1 MPVQLLSLPSDLL
14 SVALPTLPPEL
25 AAVLAPSDVPLLL
38 LPVRVETRFFALPD
52 TVGTAPSLELRIR
65 VYPDQVHVDSH
76 EPALSTDEFLWGQHF
91 WQQVWRAGH
100 DEAAERLAWQQ
111 LCSRFDAQRA
121 AWIAR
126 ALRPDNVNDW
136 PSAPVPAEQPLPV
149 PPRLAAAAMQ
159 ADAQAGG
166 WQRAPLAKAMPQ
178 RWVAVATARGAVV
191 GCVPGAPI
199 SAEPAVGPNPKD
211 STAAPDDQLAL
222 DDGMRWM
229 VDFDRAAL
237 QGMGLRMKL
246 PAAVA
251 QQGIETLVVFGVS
264 SLAPDAAAQ
273 AWAALLD
280 AQHYSGGLGFLR
292 LGTPTNNSSDAA
304 SGWSSQDPLHLRSFS
319 SECRA
324 PALAADSNAALLGRA
339 FGFDEAAT
347 QASLRTLWDAPLRE
361 QADARQMATALW
373 PATWGYHLMNLVG
386 LDGTGLTLEHLDWA
400 RQHFIDH
407 VRPFGPLPTLRVGR
421 QPYGV
426 LPVTPLAGD
435 AASVPDA
442 RERWLAS
449 TLKTLADRLW
459 YPHTADVPR
468 VGRSSDPAQDLAA
481 VLGSDAVAASYR
493 LRFLL
498 GPRYIEHLRRF
509 MGEDLSASGWLAAQD
524 QVSRAVLNALG
535 FAWHPRLEDA
545 AYAESVMAVSAPLVQ
560 AGPLDEATA
569 LAPNY
574 IAALLAD
581 PPLPATESTLPPPL
595 AAPASLLHLLLR
607 HALQL
612 EYTVAAARHVAKA
625 PGAPPLAS
633 LLREREL
640 VNLNAATA
648 VRTWRMLLTQASPQT
663 GNLPPAAFL
672 KAQQQFDSA
681 ELKPLGELRQA
692 LSHLQTLAP
701 ATLERLLKGTLD
713 VASHRIDAWITSL
726 ATRRLAAQRAQKP
739 LGLRLGGYGWVL
751 NLKPAAAPTPVNPP
765 HGESGPMFTAPGDP
779 GFVHAPSVMQA
790 QTAALLR
797 NSHLNHAREGAQDL
811 FAVDL
816 SSRRVRLAMSLL
828 EGVRQGQPLGALLG
842 YLFERKLHEF
852 GHDADIDEFRR
863 IAPLQAVNAPSVQPA
878 EAIAANNVVDGLEL
892 PKALDRLSR
901 LGFGFPT
908 PDMLAR
914 LRRCER
920 ELALLNDAIDALSD
934 AAVAECA
941 FQAVRGN
948 VVKTGTTLQA
958 LANGEAPPP
967 ELEVVRTPR
976 TGTAATHRV
985 VALFN
990 PVAAPASPVSPRAK
1004 AEPTLNAWAAR
1015 LLGNFK
1021 RVRFAV
1027 DRLAADGRLLKTLD
1041 LRLSDLALQPLD
1053 LVHLAPAR
1061 PGEPAPEIDQRAL
1074 ARAEA
1079 LGGPLAPGEA
1089 LRLDRQRKPAWLAS
1103 EIGLDEVTELAARA
1117 RQLFAGLRALDAR
1130 DLRGLQGSFDART
1143 DAAEFDARAQAARK
1157 ALASATSA
1165 LLALLKNP
1173 ATAKPAALGA
1183 AIAALSRF
1191 GMAGS
1196 APLEGAAPEALLVQA
1211 AAVAQEAQRRVA
1223 RAPATLAPP
1232 ELLRAVFGEAFV
1244 ALPRFTLEDPGE
1256 LTRSLAASTELQG
1269 GDALAV
1275 VPWLLQLQ
1283 RVREPLARLGASL
1296 QAAEV
1301 AGSGATLRLAVAQL
1315 PQVPGDRWIG
1325 LPAASDKTGLPAG
1338 RLSLVVHAEPTLKLA
1353 QPLAGVLVDEWVELV
1368 PAASETTA
1376 ITFQHDAPDQRAP
1389 QALLLAVPASSS
1401 QAWTGATLHRLL
1413 LDTLAQAQVRAID
1426 AEALDTAVLNPLAGA
1441 PAVAELA
1448 HFLPALH
1455 FAVNVDGDAVAPDFR
1470 SLTS

>member
-1 MPVQLLSLPSDLL
+1 MATQLLSLPSNLL

-38 LPVRVETRFFALPD
+38 LPVRLETRFFALPAA
-52 TVGTAPSLELRIR
+52 VGAAPSQELRIR

-76 EPALSTDEFLWGQHF
+76 EPALSPDEFLWGQHF
-91 WQQVWRAGH
+91 WQQIWRAGH

-111 LCSRFDAQRA
+111 LCDRFDAQRA

-126 ALRPDNVNDW
+126 ALQPDNVGDW
-136 PSAPVPAEQPLPV
+136 PAAPVPAEQALPV
-149 PPRLAAAAMQ
+149 PPRLAAAVMQ
-159 ADAQAGG
+159 ADPQAGS

-199 SAEPAVGPNPKD
+199 ASEPAMGPNPKD
-211 STAAPDDQLAL
+211 STAVPDDQLAL
-222 DDGMRWM
+222 DEGMRWM
-229 VDFDRAAL
+229 VDFDQAAK
-237 QGMGLRMKL
+237 QGMGLRMTL
-246 PAAVA
+246 PAAVT
-251 QQGIETLVVFGVS
+251 QQGIDALLVFGVS
-264 SLAPDAAAQ
+264 ALAPDAAAQ
-273 AWAALLD
+273 ALVSLLD
-280 AQHYSGGLGFLR
+280 AQHYTGGLGFLR
-292 LGTPTNNSSDAA
+292 LGTPTNNSGEAA
-304 SGWSSQDPLHLRSFS
+304 SGWSSQDPLHGRSFS

-339 FGFDEAAT
+339 FGFDDAT
-347 QASLRTLWDAPLRE
+347 THASLRTLWDAPLRE

-373 PATWGYHLMNLVG
+373 PATWGYHLMNMVG
-386 LDGTGLTLEHLDWA
+386 LEGTGLTLEHLDWA
-400 RQHFIDH
+400 RRHFIDQ

-426 LPVTPLAGD
+426 LPVTPLGGD
-435 AASVPDA
+435 PAAITDP

-449 TLKTLADRLW
+449 TLKTLLDRLW
-459 YPHTADVPR
+459 YPRTPDVPR

-509 MGEDLSASGWLAAQD
+509 MGEDLAGSGWLAAQD

-560 AGPLDEATA
+560 AGPLDEATT

-581 PPLPATESTLPPPL
+581 PPLPATETALPPPL
-595 AAPASLLHLLLR
+595 SAPASLLHLLLR

-612 EYTVAAARHVAKA
+612 EYVAAAARHLAKA
-625 PGAPPLAS
+625 PGSPSLVS

-663 GNLPPAAFL
+663 GNLAPATFL
-672 KAQQQFDSA
+672 KAQQNFDSD

-692 LSHLQTLAP
+692 LEHLQTLAP

-726 ATRRLAAQRAQKP
+726 ATRRLAAQRERQP
-739 LGLRLGGYGWVL
+739 SGLRLGGYGWVL
-751 NLKPAAAPTPVNPP
+751 NLKPDPTQAPVATPA
-765 HGESGPMFTAPGDP
+765 GESGPVFAAADDP
-779 GFVHAPSVMQA
+779 GFIHAPSMMQA
-790 QTAALLR
+790 QAAALLR

-863 IAPLQAVNAPSVQPA
+863 IAPLQPVNAPSVQPA
-878 EAIAANNVVDGLEL
+878 EAIASNNVVDGLEL

-914 LRRCER
+914 LQRCVR

-948 VVKTGTTLQA
+948 PVKTGATLQA
-958 LANGEAPPP
+958 LASGDAPPP

-1015 LLGNFK
+1015 LLGSFK

-1027 DRLAADGRLLKTLD
+1027 DRLAADGQLLQTLD

-1053 LVHLAPAR
+1053 AVHLAPAR
-1061 PGEPAPEIDQRAL
+1061 VGDPAREFEQRAL

-1079 LGGPLAPGEA
+1079 LAGPLAPGDT
-1089 LRLDRQRKPAWLAS
+1089 LRLDRRRKPSWLA
-1103 EIGLDEVTELAARA
+1103 TELGMDELVELALRA
-1117 RQLFAGLRALDAR
+1117 RQLFTGVRALDAR

-1143 DAAEFDARAQAARK
+1143 DLVEFDARAQAARK

-1165 LLALLKNP
+1165 LLARVKAAP
-1173 ATAKPAALGA
+1173 TADLAPLRN

-1191 GMAGS
+1191 GIAGS
-1196 APLEGAAPEALLVQA
+1196 APLPGAAPEALRAQA
-1211 AAVAQEAQRRVA
+1211 AAVALEAQRRVD
-1223 RAPATLAPP
+1223 RAAATLPPP
-1232 ELLRAVFGEAFV
+1232 ELLRAVFGDGFV
-1244 ALPRFTLEDPGE
+1244 ALPRFTLDDAGE
-1256 LTRSLAASTELQG
+1256 LGRSLAASTELQG

-1275 VPWLLQLQ
+1275 LPWLQQLQ
-1283 RVREPLARLGASL
+1283 RVREPLSRLGASL

-1301 AGSGATLRLAVAQL
+1301 AGSGTTLRLQVAQL
-1315 PQVPGDRWIG
+1315 PQVAGERWIG
-1325 LPAASDKTGLPAG
+1325 LPADAAQELPSG

-1353 QPLAGVLVDEWVELV
+1353 LPLAGVLVDEWVEVV
-1368 PAASETTA
+1368 PAARETTA

-1389 QALLLAVPASSS
+1389 QALLLAVPAAPD
-1401 QAWTGATLHRLL
+1401 QPWTGAVLLRLL

-1441 PAVAELA
+1441 AAVAELA